1 MKPHKPVVLLAAATL
16 GAAAC
21 LGDEKYH
28 IEMHQFESEPQMSR
42 AVWVSTL
49 TAMPV
54 MLSYSGNWFTTK

>member
-1 MKPHKPVVLLAAATL
+1 LCFWLLLRWAL
-16 GAAAC
+16 PRVW
-21 LGDEKYH
+21 EMRSIH